1 MDESLRRFR
10 NEVQI
15 FVIPMTDEAAKEQL
29 LCNNNIGKDV
39 TIFFLSA
46 LST

>member
-1 MDESLRRFR
+1 MFESLRRLR

-15 FVIPMTDEAAKEQL
+15 FMIPMTDEAAKELL
-29 LCNNNIGKDV
+29 LCKNNIEKDV

-46 LST
+46 LIT

>member
-1 MDESLRRFR
+1 MFESLRRLR

-15 FVIPMTDEAAKEQL
+15 FMIPMTDEAAKELL
-29 LCNNNIGKDV
+29 LCNNNIEKDV

-46 LST
+46 LIT